1 MKLWRFMD
9 FMPNPN
15 RNAIK
20 DWYDDLSKQAQ
31 ADFVTLISQLEV
43 LKDWAMPEFR
53 PLRGRKF
60 KGLGE
65 LRFKTEK
72 RNHRVIGFAA
82 NNTDYILLI
91 GCFHKEAY
99 TPRDAL
105 ETAIKRK
112 ILVES
117 GEGRMCEH
125 KV

>member
-1 MKLWRFMD
+1 
-9 FMPNPN
+9 MPNPN

-20 DWYDDLSKQAQ
+20 NWFDDISVQAQ

-53 PLRGRKF
+53 LLRGKNF
-60 KGLGE
+60 KDLGE

-72 RNHRVIGFAA
+72 KQHRIIGFASKE
-82 NNTDYILLI
+82 DEYILLI
-91 GCFHKEAY
+91 GCFHKDNVY
-99 TPRDAL
+99 NPRDAL

-112 ILVES
+112 RLVKS
-117 GEGRMCEH
+117 GEGRICEH